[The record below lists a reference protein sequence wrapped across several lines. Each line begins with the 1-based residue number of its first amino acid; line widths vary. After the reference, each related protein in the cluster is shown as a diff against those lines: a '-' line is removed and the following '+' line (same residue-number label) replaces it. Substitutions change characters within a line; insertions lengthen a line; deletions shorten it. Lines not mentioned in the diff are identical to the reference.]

1 MGSKRALITGI
12 TGQDGSYLAEHLL
25 SQGYQ
30 VHGMIRRC
38 SVENT
43 WRIDHLKGRLYLHYG
58 DMTDSGAI
66 TDILKIVK
74 PDEIY
79 NLAAQSHVGL
89 SFQIPR
95 YTVHSI
101 VDGVVNLANAMR
113 MVLEPTTRLYQA
125 TTSELYGKITAGTID
140 EQTVRC
146 PVSPYGIA
154 KHFAFEYVRM
164 LRETYGMFA
173 CNGILFNHESPRR
186 GHQFVTKKIIRWA
199 VGYVTE
205 KLREPLL
212 LGNVDARRDWGYA
225 MDYVKAMHL
234 MMQHDTP
241 DDYVVST
248 GVTYS
253 VRDFCT
259 LVMKHLNHPIA
270 WDKENGADV
279 AYTSSGR
286 VVIRS
291 DKSLLRP
298 ADVGYLCGDASK
310 AKRQLGWRPETHIRE
325 LIEIMVNHEIKYL

>member
-1 MGSKRALITGI
+1 MASKKALITGI
-12 TGQDGSYLAEHLL
+12 TGLDGSYLAEHLL
-25 SQGYQ
+25 AQGYQ

-43 WRIDHLKGRLYLHYG
+43 WRIDHLKGRLHLHYG

-66 TDILKIVK
+66 TDILRMVK

-89 SFQIPR
+89 SFKIPR

-113 MVLEPTTRLYQA
+113 TVLEPTTRLYQA

-140 EQTVRC
+140 ERTERC

-259 LVMKHLNHPIA
+259 LVMKHLNHPIV